1 MDSPFTKATETRRR
15 LKVLIYGP
23 PKVGKTLMAL
33 GLPKPVVIDLEHG
46 TDAYAKVREFDVL
59 HTISTAE
66 VKAAVE
72 WLGVNRAKYETV
84 IVDPITVWWEAL
96 QSTRYELG
104 ERKAVAAK
112 RPSDNI
118 DLAFSDWNK
127 IKLAWNTAC
136 ARIVNSGYHFV
147 AIARQADEYAGEGL
161 NLKKVGVKPAGDKGA
176 PYWFDTIVR
185 VEFRGEDRMAVIEGD
200 RWDIMQGQRVMPLDE
215 FAPALYAYAIATADA
230 PVVTEPDPEKTLR
243 QDAEQEEK
251 SEQPAPATPAQAPPV
266 SPEKQKVPCPR
277 ACGGWIVKKTARNG
291 NEFYGCTGYQTPAK
305 CRATMTHA
313 EYNKAAGIT
322 EPEEAAK
329 PAPEA
334 EPDLAIDTIWRQT
347 WREQLVPLSLAEDQ
361 VRHDLGRL
369 FDGDLDKMPTKYR
382 KRALQRM
389 RELAGQGS
397 TEDPYKDQ

>member
-46 TDAYAKVREFDVL
+46 TDAYADRREFDVL

-72 WLGVNRAKYETV
+72 WLGANRGQYETV

-104 ERKAVAAK
+104 ERKAMAAK

-118 DLAFSDWNK
+118 DLAFADWNK

-185 VEFRGEDRMAVIEGD
+185 IEFRGDDRMVIVEGD
-200 RWDIMQGQRVMPLDE
+200 RWDIMQGQRVMSLDE
-215 FAPALYAYAIATADA
+215 FAPALYAYAIGTMDV
-230 PVVTEPDPEKTLR
+230 PEVTEPDPEGSLR
-243 QDAEQEEK
+243 NDVEQEEK
-251 SEQPAPATPAQAPPV
+251 TEATPAPAAQPKP
-266 SPEKQKVPCPR
+266 SNGTKGQVPCPR
-277 ACGGWIVKKTARNG
+277 GCGGFIVEKTAKSG
-291 NEFYGCTGYQTPAK
+291 KTFYGCSAFQAK
-305 CRATMTHA
+305 QCKATMSPGEFSEA
-313 EYNKAAGIT
+313 VAGVAKAAT
-322 EPEEAAK
+322 EAPKPVEEQ
-329 PAPEA
+329 PAYMGSA
-334 EPDLAIDTIWRQT
+334 VAWRQY
-347 WREQLVPLSLAEDQ
+347 WREKVVTLGLREDA
-361 VRHDLGRL
+361 VREDLQAL
-369 FDGDLDKMPTKYR
+369 WPGDLDEIPVKYR
-382 KRALQRM
+382 QTALIRM
-389 RELAGQGS
+389 EEMAGVTTQA
-397 TEDPYKDQ
+397 DPFKDQ